1 MHRPQRNDAA
11 PPVNWSAR
19 EAYLLAMVCL
29 LAGLAMGYL
38 LRGSSPVPVASAA
51 SGPAASPVAP
61 AGNPAALAGDANIQ
75 AAPLKMALANDPKN
89 FALLVQ
95 LGNLYYDKQVFAPAI
110 EYYRR
115 ALELQPNDINV
126 RTDLGTA
133 YWYSGFPQ
141 NAIAEYK
148 KSLQVDPGHAQTL
161 FNMGVVY
168 KDGLKDSAA
177 AVETWE
183 KLLRLHPDHPD
194 RQRILGMIAEAK
206 KHNS

>member
-1 MHRPQRNDAA
+1 MHKQSRNDAA
-11 PPVNWSAR
+11 PPSNWTSR
-19 EAYLLAMVCL
+19 EAYVLAVVCL

-38 LRGSSPVPVASAA
+38 LRGTSAPVATAA
-51 SGPAASPVAP
+51 SAPAAP
-61 AGNPAALAGDANIQ
+61 ADIPAANPTASAVDADIQ
-75 AAPLKMALANDPKN
+75 AAPLKMALTTDPRN
-89 FALLVQ
+89 FDLLVQ

-115 ALELQPNDINV
+115 ALEVRPSDVSV

-168 KDGLKDSAA
+168 RDGMKDPTA
-177 AVETWE
+177 AVATWQ
-183 KLLRLHPDHPD
+183 KLLKSHPDHPD
-194 RQRILGMIAEAK
+194 RQRILGMIDDAK
-206 KHNS
+206 RRNS